1 MNYDRE
7 RNRYTERLSDADVCT
22 ADAGHIEEVGALL
35 LGGSPYAWRRGLPH
49 GRGSLQSVTSEY
61 PYTSRLSGQRNDC
74 LLQNRRQDTLQA
86 KRHTS
91 HARKELLPNTQEGRL
106 TKRVARSHN
115 LSQGYGQE

>member
-22 ADAGHIEEVGALL
+22 ADGGYFEETGALL
-35 LGGSPYAWRRGLPH
+35 FYSPSDVRRRSLPH

-91 HARKELLPNTQEGRL
+91 HARKALLPNTQEGRL

>member
-1 MNYDRE
+1 MYGCN
-7 RNRYTERLSDADVCT
+7 TERPSDVDIFSV
-22 ADAGHIEEVGALL
+22 DAGHIEEIGALL

-91 HARKELLPNTQEGRL
+91 HARKALLPNTQEGRI
-106 TKRVARSHN
+106 TKRVARSHS

>member
-1 MNYDRE
+1 MAENEIITQQDPQMQMFSQLMQG
-7 RNRYTERLSDADVCT
+7 TLKK
-22 ADAGHIEEVGALL
+22 VGTLL
-35 LGGSPYAWRRGLPH
+35 HHCSPYAWRRGLPH

-91 HARKELLPNTQEGRL
+91 HARKALLPNTQEGRL

>member
-7 RNRYTERLSDADVCT
+7 RNRYTERPSDADVFSV
-22 ADAGHIEEVGALL
+22 DAGHIEEVGTLL

-61 PYTSRLSGQRNDC
+61 PHTSRLSGQRNDS

-86 KRHTS
+86 KRHTG
-91 HARKELLPNTQEGRL
+91 HARKALLPSTQEGRL